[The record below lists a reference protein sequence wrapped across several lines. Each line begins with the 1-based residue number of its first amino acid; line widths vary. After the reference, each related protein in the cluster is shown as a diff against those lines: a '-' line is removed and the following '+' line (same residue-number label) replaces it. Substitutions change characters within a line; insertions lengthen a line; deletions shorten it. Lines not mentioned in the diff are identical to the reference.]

1 MSHAWGKKRN
11 ENRVL
16 VGKSEKERGHLENLG
31 VNGRILQR
39 SVENC
44 DGKAWAEFNCVGVGM
59 SDEHLWIW

>member
-1 MSHAWGKKRN
+1 M
-11 ENRVL
+11 
-16 VGKSEKERGHLENLG
+16 GKSEKERGHLENLG